1 MKSTARTENQ
11 SKAASPTA
19 PAPAIYSLKAPSS
32 TRNPDRA
39 GFGVYVHWPFCASKC
54 PYCDFNSHV
63 RAGGVDEAAFLAAY
77 RREIRFVRDRIGP
90 RQVQTIFFGGGT
102 PSLMAPA
109 TVAGILGEI
118 SGAFT
123 ITDDA
128 EISLEANPSS
138 VEAGRFQGYAAAGV
152 NRVSLGVQ
160 SLVDEDLRALGRLHS
175 AAEALAAIDVA
186 ASHFPRYSF
195 DLIYARPGQSE
206 TDWQRELGDA
216 LALGPG
222 HLSLYQLTIEQGTPF
237 AALYDKGR
245 LKIPADREADT
256 LFRLTQD
263 MTADRGLEAYE
274 ISNHAR
280 PSEQCCHNLLYWRY
294 GEYAGIGAGAHGRL
308 IVDGRRTATANERVP
323 EKWRSTVEAT
333 GHSLI
338 ENEPLTETEQADEA
352 MMMGLRLTEGFE
364 LSRLEELAGLRPD
377 PAVVAELIESGL
389 LAKDTWTADGHR
401 TGPFRPQ

>member
-1 MKSTARTENQ
+1 
-11 SKAASPTA
+11 
-19 PAPAIYSLKAPSS
+19 LKAPSS
-32 TRNPDRA
+32 TQNPDRA

-123 ITDDA
+123 IADDA

-280 PSEQCCHNLLYWRY
+280 PSEQCRHNLLYWRY

-377 PAVVAELIESGL
+377 PAVVAELTESGL
-389 LAKDTWTADGHR
+389 LAKGNGRLTAIGQGRFVLNELILQLSDGL
-401 TGPFRPQ
+401 RPV

>member
-1 MKSTARTENQ
+1 
-11 SKAASPTA
+11 
-19 PAPAIYSLKAPSS
+19 
-32 TRNPDRA
+32 
-39 GFGVYVHWPFCASKC
+39 
-54 PYCDFNSHV
+54 
-63 RAGGVDEAAFLAAY
+63 
-77 RREIRFVRDRIGP
+77 
-90 RQVQTIFFGGGT
+90 
-102 PSLMAPA
+102 MAPA
-109 TVAGILGEI
+109 TVAGILDEI
-118 SGAFT
+118 ASAFAVSP
-123 ITDDA
+123 DA

-138 VEAGRFQGYAAAGV
+138 VEAGRFRGYAAAGV

-175 AAEALAAIDVA
+175 AAEALAAIEVA

-256 LFRLTQD
+256 LFRVTQA
-263 MTADRGLEAYE
+263 MTAERGLEAYE

-280 PSEQCCHNLLYWRY
+280 PGEQCRHNLLYWRY

-308 IVDGRRTATANERVP
+308 IVDGRRTATANERLP
-323 EKWRSTVEAT
+323 EQWRSAVEAA

-338 ENEPLTETEQADEA
+338 EDEPLTATEQADEA

-364 LSRLEELAGLRPD
+364 LARSGGTCRPPSRPGCGRGADRKRPAGARRRP
-377 PAVVAELIESGL
+377 
-389 LAKDTWTADGHR
+389 ADRHR
-401 TGPFRPQ
+401 PGPFRPQRAHSSIIGWAPPHLRSASDPGRRGGALTSRLPPSPAAATSGRLRSWQRPRARPDTRNRGRAAS